1 MSQPPIIIVGAG
13 GHGRVLAD
21 ALLLAGRTVLGFV
34 DADAGL
40 HDTTVMGLKVLGD
53 DARLTAGGWPEAV
66 LVNGIGGRPGGRV
79 RRDVQ
84 TRLEGEG
91 RRFTGVRHPSA
102 VVSPFAE
109 VDETAQ
115 VLARAVVQAG
125 AAVGHGCIV
134 NTGAIVEHDCKL
146 EPFTHCAPGSILCG
160 EVRIGATCHIGAGA
174 VVREGVTLGDG
185 VVVGAGAVVVDDH
198 AGPALLLG
206 VPARRGNGRAE

>member
-1 MSQPPIIIVGAG
+1 MSAAPVIIVGAG

-40 HDTTVMGLKVLGD
+40 QGTTVIGLKVLGD
-53 DARLTAGGWPEAV
+53 DTRLIAGDWPEAV
-66 LVNGIGGRPGGRV
+66 LVNGVGGRPGGRV

-84 TRLEGEG
+84 TRLETAG

-109 VDETAQ
+109 IDDTAQ

-125 AAVGHGCIV
+125 AVVGHGCIV
-134 NTGAIVEHDCKL
+134 NTGAIVEHDVRL

-160 EVRIGATCHIGAGA
+160 DVRIGATCHIGAGA

-206 VPARRGNGRAE
+206 VPARRGNGR

>member
-1 MSQPPIIIVGAG
+1 MSQAPVIIVGAG

-21 ALLLAGRTVLGFV
+21 ALLLSGRTVLGFV
-34 DADAGL
+34 DADTML
-40 HDTTVMGLKVLGD
+40 HDTTVMGLKVMGD
-53 DARLTAGGWPEAV
+53 DARLLAGDWPEAM
-66 LVNGIGGRPGGRV
+66 LVNGIGGPPGGRS

-84 TRLEGEG
+84 MRLESDG

-109 VDETAQ
+109 VDDTAQ

-125 AAVGHGCIV
+125 AVVGPGCIV
-134 NTGAIVEHDCKL
+134 NTGAVIEHDCRL

-160 EVRIGATCHIGAGA
+160 DVRIGATCHIGAGA

-206 VPARRGNGRAE
+206 VPARRGNGR

>member
-1 MSQPPIIIVGAG
+1 MSAAPVIIVGAG

-34 DADAGL
+34 DADVML
-40 HDTTVMGLKVLGD
+40 QDTTVMGLKVLGD
-53 DARLTAGGWPEAV
+53 DGRLIAGDWPEAE
-66 LVNGIGGRPGGRV
+66 LVNGVGGPPGGRV

-84 TRLEGEG
+84 TRLEAEG
-91 RRFTGVRHPSA
+91 RRFTGVRHPTA

-109 VDETAQ
+109 VDDTAQ

-125 AAVGHGCIV
+125 AVVSHGCIV
-134 NTGAIVEHDCKL
+134 NTGAVVEHDCRL

-160 EVRIGATCHIGAGA
+160 DVRIGATCHIGAGA

-206 VPARRGNGRAE
+206 VPARRGNERGS

>member
-1 MSQPPIIIVGAG
+1 MSAPVIIVGAG

-21 ALLLAGRTVLGFV
+21 ALLLSGRTVLGFV
-34 DADAGL
+34 DADATL

-53 DARLTAGGWPEAV
+53 DSRLIAGEWPEAE
-66 LVNGIGGRPGGRV
+66 LVNGIGGPPGGRV

-84 TRLEGEG
+84 TRLETHG

-102 VVSPFAE
+102 VISPFAE
-109 VDETAQ
+109 VDATAQ
-115 VLARAVVQAG
+115 VLARTVVQAG
-125 AAVGHGCIV
+125 AVVCHGCIV
-134 NTGAIVEHDCKL
+134 NTGAVVEHDCTL
-146 EPFTHCAPGSILCG
+146 EAFTHCAPGSILCG
-160 EVRIGATCHIGAGA
+160 DVRIGATCHIGAGA

-206 VPARRGNGRAE
+206 VPARRGNGRSV

>member
-1 MSQPPIIIVGAG
+1 MSGAPIIIVGAG

-21 ALLLAGRTVLGFV
+21 ALLLCGRTVLGFV
-34 DADAGL
+34 DADARL
-40 HDTTVMGLKVLGD
+40 QDTTVMGLKVLGD
-53 DARLTAGGWPEAV
+53 DARLIAGDWPEAA
-66 LVNGIGGRPGGRV
+66 LVNGIGGPPGGRV
-79 RRDVQ
+79 RREVQ
-84 TRLEGEG
+84 QRLEAEG

-102 VVSPFAE
+102 VVSSFAV

-115 VLARAVVQAG
+115 VLARAVVQTG
-125 AAVGHGCIV
+125 ASVGPGCIV
-134 NTGAIVEHDCKL
+134 NTGAIVEHDCRL

-174 VVREGVTLGDG
+174 VVREGVILGDG

-206 VPARRGNGRAE
+206 IPARRGNGR